1 MRTTCRV
8 AMRRRTLS
16 ATVLA
21 VSIGV
26 LATHALSSAVLAREG
41 QIGSQPGS
49 GFTTVLSSGMRYTMN
64 YEQRF
69 MLLAADEHYEQEL
82 QRPPNPGSNLS
93 RSNPGGG
100 MQGGGPIATQSIKS
114 DFLLVQLG
122 GDGEGWM
129 PFRDAYEVKGR
140 KIRERDDRLLKLFT
154 SNHKDR
160 FEKAAEFT
168 SAATKFNLGNV
179 ARTINIPT
187 LAMMFLHPRV
197 NERFEFTD
205 GGEENFGGRILRKVI
220 YKEVAR
226 PTLIKTTRGRDLA
239 LTGFIWIDPFT
250 GTVIKTD
257 LNAAD
262 PIVRCQVT
270 VTFRREEA
278 LDLWVPD
285 KMEEYYKAY
294 TGLDDILATATY
306 TNVRRIL
313 KSDLERE

>member
-1 MRTTCRV
+1 MRTLP
-8 AMRRRTLS
+8 AAALALS
-16 ATVLA
+16 LA
-21 VSIGV
+21 V
-26 LATHALSSAVLAREG
+26 LTTKALSSEALAKEN

-69 MLLAADEHYEQEL
+69 MLLAADETYVQEL

-100 MQGGGPIATQSIKS
+100 MQGGGPIATQTIKS

-140 KIRERDDRLLKLFT
+140 KLRERDDRLLKLFT

-160 FEKAAEFT
+160 FEKAGQFT
-168 SAATKFNLGNV
+168 TDAAKWNLGNV

-205 GGEENFGGRILRKVI
+205 GGEETMAGRVLRKVL

-226 PTLIKTTRGRDLA
+226 PTLIKTTRNRDLA
-239 LTGFIWIDPFT
+239 LTGVMWIDPFT
-250 GTVIKTD
+250 GTVIKTE

-262 PIVRCQVT
+262 PVVRCQVV

-278 LDLWVPD
+278 LDLWVPE

-294 TGLDDILATATY
+294 SGLDDILATATY
-306 TNVRRIL
+306 TNVRRVL
-313 KSDLERE
+313 KSDIEP

>member
-1 MRTTCRV
+1 MRTTF
-8 AMRRRTLS
+8 S
-16 ATVLA
+16 AAVMAIVL
-21 VSIGV
+21 GV
-26 LATHALSSAVLAREG
+26 MTSQA

-49 GFTTVLSSGMRYTMN
+49 GFTTVLSSAMRYTMN

-69 MLLAADEHYEQEL
+69 ALLAAEEHYQQEI

-100 MQGGGPIATQSIKS
+100 MQGGGAISTQSIKS

-129 PFRDAYEVKGR
+129 PFRDAFEVKGR
-140 KIRERDDRLLKLFT
+140 KLRERDDRLLKLFT

-160 FEKAAEFT
+160 FDKAAQLT
-168 SAATKFNLGNV
+168 TDSTKLNLGNV

-205 GGEENFGGRILRKVI
+205 GGEETVNGRVLRRAL

-226 PTLIKTTRGRDLA
+226 PTLIKTSRGRDLA
-239 LTGFIWIDPFT
+239 LTGMLWIDPFT
-250 GTVIKTD
+250 GTVVKTE

-294 TGLDDILATATY
+294 SGLDDILATATY

-313 KSDLERE
+313 KSDLEPNE

>member
-1 MRTTCRV
+1 MRTT
-8 AMRRRTLS
+8 LS
-16 ATVLA
+16 AA
-21 VSIGV
+21 VIALSCGV
-26 LATHALSSAVLAREG
+26 LSLHA
-41 QIGSQPGS
+41 QIGNQPGS
-49 GFTTVLSSGMRYTMN
+49 GFHTVLSSAMRYTMN

-69 MLLAADEHYEQEL
+69 ALLVADETYVQEI

-100 MQGGGPIATQSIKS
+100 MQPGGAISTQLIKS

-129 PFRDAYEVKGR
+129 PFRDAHEAKGR
-140 KIRERDDRLLKLFT
+140 KLRDRDGRLLKLFT
-154 SNHKDR
+154 SNDKQR
-160 FEKAAEFT
+160 FEKAAEIT
-168 SAATKFNLGNV
+168 RDATKLNLGNV

-205 GGEENFGGRILRKVI
+205 GGEETLAGRTLRKVI

-239 LTGFIWIDPFT
+239 LTGFLWIDPFT
-250 GTVIKTD
+250 GTVTKSEM
-257 LNAAD
+257 NAAD
-262 PIVRCQVT
+262 PVVRCQVT
-270 VTFRREEA
+270 VTFRRDDS

-294 TGLDDILATATY
+294 SGLDDILATATY
-306 TNVRRIL
+306 TNVRLIL
-313 KSDLERE
+313 KSDLEPE